1 MKASFISGVSEET
14 AGPVVLIANTSWYL
28 YNFRQ
33 GTINALRE
41 GGHSVVCLAPPD
53 SYSDRLESELGAA
66 FMPLNIAGSNR
77 GLFREGLS
85 LLEVVRALRK
95 LRPAFVFNFTIKANV
110 YAGIVCRLL
119 RVPYANNVTG
129 LGTAFLYDTFMN
141 RLVRRLYLWAN
152 GGAAHVFFQNPEDR
166 ALFVSSGF
174 PDTVPVTLLP
184 GSGVDLNHFSAEPMP
199 EGSLRFVMIAR
210 LLGDKGVR
218 EYVEAA
224 RLVKRKAP
232 DCRFDLVGPVGV
244 ANDSAITEEEI
255 RAWQAEG
262 AVAWHGETDDVRQW
276 LSQSHVFV
284 LPSYYPEGRPRA
296 VLEAAASGRPAV
308 VADMPG
314 CRHAIES
321 GETGWLVPP
330 RDSRALADVLLDLA
344 RGPRDRIQQA
354 GIAARR
360 LAEERFSEQVVVDA
374 YLSCVKEY
382 VGGK

>member
-1 MKASFISGVSEET
+1 MKSSSISAVSEET
-14 AGPVVLIANTSWYL
+14 AGPVLLIANTSWYL

-33 GTINALRE
+33 GTIRTLQE
-41 GGHSVVCLAPPD
+41 EGHSVVCLAPPD
-53 SYSDRLESELGAA
+53 SFSDRLESELGAA
-66 FMPLNIAGSNR
+66 YIPLNIAGSNR
-77 GLFREGLS
+77 GLWREGLS
-85 LLEVVRALRK
+85 LLAVFRALRE

-119 RVPYANNVTG
+119 GVPYANNVTG

-174 PDTVPVTLLP
+174 PESVPVTLLP
-184 GSGVDLNHFSAEPMP
+184 GSGVDLDHFSAEPMP
-199 EGSLRFVMIAR
+199 EGPLRFVMIAR

-224 RLVKRKAP
+224 RLVKREAP
-232 DCRFDLVGPVGV
+232 DCGFDLVGPVGV
-244 ANDSAITEEEI
+244 ANDSAIPEDEI

-262 AVAWHGETDDVRQW
+262 VVRWQGETDDVRQW
-276 LSQSHVFV
+276 LSSSHVFV

-308 VADMPG
+308 VTDMPG
-314 CRHAIES
+314 CRDAIAS
-321 GETGWLVPP
+321 GQTGWLVPP
-330 RDSRALADVLLDLA
+330 RDAQALADVMLDLA
-344 RGPRDRIQQA
+344 RGPRDRIEEA
-354 GIAARR
+354 GVAARR

-374 YLSCVKEY
+374 YLSCLKEY
-382 VGGK
+382 VGE